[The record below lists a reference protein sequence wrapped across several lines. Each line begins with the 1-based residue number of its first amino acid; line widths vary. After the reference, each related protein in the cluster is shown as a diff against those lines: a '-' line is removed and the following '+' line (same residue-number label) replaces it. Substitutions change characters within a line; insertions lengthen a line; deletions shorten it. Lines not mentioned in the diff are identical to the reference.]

1 MKLCANEKTSAQ
13 RSIIGVCGGGLSQV
27 GCPFLGGLRS
37 EWMKSGHG
45 GRGVKKAGNRWTYF
59 VHGPRVP
66 RDQRTVIRN

>member
-45 GRGVKKAGNRWTYF
+45 GRGVGSKKAGNGWKSF
-59 VHGPRVP
+59 IHGPL
-66 RDQRTVIRN
+66 IIMY